1 MKQVAENTSVQC
13 DTMFT
18 NTLTDLLAK
27 EHPCRIK
34 AVRILFRITT
44 TGKLHMKFRFG
55 VYNY

>member
-13 DTMFT
+13 DTMF

-34 AVRILFRITT
+34 AVGILFRITT